1 VFHER
6 LYALGRVFALMM
18 RFDEERALATLP
30 ELLPSE
36 AERREALEIVREVG
50 RARGEISA
58 EGEAVLARIE
68 RILGLEPKAVAEPAP
83 PAKKRSA
90 NAAGA

>member
-1 VFHER
+1 LASVQFTCVVAHDAQLIGIVEVLHFDRVVER
-6 LYALGRVFALMM
+6 LG
-18 RFDEERALATLP
+18 
-30 ELLPSE
+30 
-36 AERREALEIVREVG
+36 EALEIVREVG

-83 PAKKRSA
+83 PAKKRSPT
-90 NAAGA
+90 AAGA